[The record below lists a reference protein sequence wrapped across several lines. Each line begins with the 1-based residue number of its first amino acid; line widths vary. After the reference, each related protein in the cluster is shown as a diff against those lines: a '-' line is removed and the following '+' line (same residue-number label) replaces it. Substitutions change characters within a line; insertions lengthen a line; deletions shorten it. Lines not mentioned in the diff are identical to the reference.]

1 MLRIEGPACAQVLRQ
16 QNREPPGNSGCWGC
30 RWGRE
35 KGGTGGGG
43 HSPYHR
49 GHCNV
54 IKHTHLITQFL
65 PLHDGLTLEGVVGQL
80 THLRRHPDKRNST
93 GSVQAAAQRR
103 GVKLSSKE
111 RLKGRQV
118 TCPCKRRPGQRH
130 HHCLQVPEKL

>member
-16 QNREPPGNSGCWGC
+16 QNREPPGNSGCWGS

-65 PLHDGLTLEGVVGQL
+65 PLHDGLTLEGVVGQSL
-80 THLRRHPDKRNST
+80 TLGDTQTNETRLEVYKRQHS
-93 GSVQAAAQRR
+93 GGA
-103 GVKLSSKE
+103 
-111 RLKGRQV
+111 
-118 TCPCKRRPGQRH
+118 
-130 HHCLQVPEKL
+130 